1 MANPTDE
8 FRLVSPT
15 IHHLG
20 RVPRKYTGDGQG
32 AKKDWSPPVEW
43 YNLPEGTKN
52 IDANDPDG
60 PIVPWAHWVV
70 VNIPP
75 TLRGLPEGFSGKEE
89 EVEGD
94 YGEIKEG
101 HNDWKVSGYRGP
113 KMPTFGHH
121 PPGHRLEFKLYALD
135 EDLHH
140 GNKGLGFF
148 GFYA

>member
-8 FRLVSPT
+8 FRFVSPT

-20 RVPRKYTGDGQG
+20 RVPRKYTG
-32 AKKDWSPPVEW
+32 AKKDLW
-43 YNLPEGTKN
+43 
-52 IDANDPDG
+52 
-60 PIVPWAHWVV
+60 PIMPWAHWVV

-89 EVEGD
+89 EVGGD
-94 YGEIKEG
+94 YGGIKEG

-121 PPGHRLEFKLYALD
+121 PPGHRLEFTLYALD

-140 GNKGLGFF
+140 GNKVAKEKLLDAIEGHVLGEAVLLAYF
-148 GFYA
+148 